1 VYLLEKEGLERAVVS
16 AEKQSSYFRL
26 EQVALRSALDEL
38 NRMRDANEVDEALY
52 EELREKYSQ
61 RLSEISEKEEQFRKV
76 AQSIRRLTKY
86 DKEIAILKE
95 YQQELSQK
103 ITKAESKLEEERS
116 KILEI
121 AERFGLI
128 GTPELKPA
136 RALGQEPV
144 KAEPERLPTPT
155 QVSAEAAEVESEV
168 ERLRKEILSELEKA
182 RAQSRK

>member
-1 VYLLEKEGLERAVVS
+1 MEKEGLERAVVS

-103 ITKAESKLEEERS
+103 IAKAESKLEEERS

-136 RALGQEPV
+136 QALVQEPV
-144 KAEPERLPTPT
+144 RAEPERRPTPA
-155 QVSAEAAEVESEV
+155 QISAEAAEVESEV